1 MILAI
6 DCGSTNH
13 KVALFDEQLHR
24 VAAVSRLVTYTVRS
38 AERVEFDPE
47 NIWLDTVKM
56 IREVCQS
63 ANIRSRD
70 IKTIALTSQANTFTL
85 LNEAGEAI
93 IPFISWLDK
102 RATAESAELTRLL
115 GADFHRHCSFAEPS
129 AQLQISKLLWLTRNQ
144 TQLTSAATK
153 DPRVMSLPTFL
164 AWRLAGLHCT
174 DTNLAAMSGLYSLQQ
189 QDWWGD
195 ALWVCGWMTN
205 VCGRI
210 VAPGAKISAKRACVE
225 LDFSPQLQITFAGND
240 QTSGA
245 FANNIRDGGLVLTL
259 GTALVAYR
267 FAGEQPRP
275 YPAVGW
281 WGIFPGGGFY
291 ELMARNEGCA
301 ALDWAVEQ
309 MLPGNE
315 AEFFRLATTAP
326 LGSAMF
332 FPQLMHTPKAWNGG
346 ADMAAK
352 ARAVLEGISFSLRE
366 LVEGMDKNRGA
377 QEPVSVIG
385 GGSAN
390 PFWLAMVA
398 NVLNR
403 PVRRGYGD
411 NLLGAAM
418 MARPNVHP
426 PATEAN
432 EVFAPDAKLVAEY
445 DAAFRKWQEAS
456 PSQNPLPYTDTKPVG
471 AADFYFAINATFRF
485 IEAKLG
491 RDGLRAYW
499 TDLGKKYYS
508 PVSASWQRGGLP
520 AVADYLR
527 AFYKAE
533 PGAEVE
539 ITIKPESVTLDVK
552 VCPALKHLRA
562 GGRQIVSSFCEHC
575 YFTSEA
581 MAAPVG
587 MTVRIDGG
595 NGSCRQ
601 TFLPRAAAVAPQDFA
616 KIKEVA

>member
-13 KVALFDEQLHR
+13 KVALFDERLR
-24 VAAVSRLVTYTVRS
+24 RLADAARPVVYTVRT
-38 AERVEFDPE
+38 AERMEFDPE
-47 NIWLDTVKM
+47 RIWRDTVEL
-56 IREVCQS
+56 IREVCHMVQI
-63 ANIRSRD
+63 APCE

-85 LNEAGEAI
+85 VNPSGETVV
-93 IPFISWLDK
+93 PFISWLDK
-102 RATAESAELTRLL
+102 RATAESAELSSKL

-129 AQLQISKLLWLTRNQ
+129 AQLQISKLLWLTRNY
-144 TQLTSAATK
+144 TQLMSPATK
-153 DPRVMSLPTFL
+153 DMRIMSLPTFL
-164 AWRLAGLHCT
+164 AWRLAGFHCT
-174 DTNLAAMSGLYSLQQ
+174 DANLAAMSGLYSLQQ
-189 QDWWGD
+189 RDWWGD
-195 ALWVCGWMTN
+195 ALWVCGWATDA
-205 VCGRI
+205 CGQI
-210 VAPGAKISAKRACVE
+210 VATGAKISAKRACVE

-240 QTSGA
+240 QTAGA
-245 FANNIRDGGLVLTL
+245 FANNIRNGGLVLTL

-267 FAGEQPRP
+267 FAGEQPGP
-275 YPAVGW
+275 YPAAGW

-301 ALDWAVEQ
+301 ALDWSVEQ
-309 MLPGNE
+309 ILPGNE
-315 AEFFRLATTAP
+315 AGFFRLATTAP

-332 FPQLMHTPKAWNGG
+332 FPQLMHAPKAWNGG

-366 LVEGMDKNRGA
+366 LVEGMDNNRGA
-377 QEPVSVIG
+377 KEPVSVIG

-390 PFWLAMVA
+390 PFWLGMVA

-418 MARPNVHP
+418 MARPSVQP
-426 PATEAN
+426 PVNDAN
-432 EVFAPDAKLVAEY
+432 GVFAPDAKLVAEY

-456 PSQNPLPYTDTKPVG
+456 PDRNPLPYTDTKPVG

-485 IEAKLG
+485 IENKLG

-499 TDLGKKYYS
+499 TDLGNKYYS

-520 AVADYLR
+520 AVSEYWQ
-527 AFYKAE
+527 AFFNAE

-539 ITIKPESVTLDVK
+539 IQHATECVTLDVR

-581 MAAPVG
+581 MAAPAG
-587 MTVRIDGG
+587 LTVRIEGG

-601 TFLPRAAAVAPQDFA
+601 TFLSRAKAVVPQDFA